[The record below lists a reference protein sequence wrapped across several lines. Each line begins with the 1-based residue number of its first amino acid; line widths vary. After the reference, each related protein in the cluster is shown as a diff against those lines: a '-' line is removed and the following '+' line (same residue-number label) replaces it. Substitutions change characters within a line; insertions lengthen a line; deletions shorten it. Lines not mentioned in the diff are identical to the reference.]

1 MVKKEKQQLR
11 DTGLLK
17 KPEELS
23 QPISYKYV
31 LILEWKPAIVL
42 RQGSGY
48 AYATTG
54 NENMVTNKTYKNQ
67 I

>member
-42 RQGSGY
+42 R
-48 AYATTG
+48 
-54 NENMVTNKTYKNQ
+54 
-67 I
+67 